1 MFSPDLPGLHLARS
15 RDFHEEA
22 RAATLTA
29 AVRRARRLERLAR
42 LFGAGSAW
50 TERRA
55 RRYACRA
62 RSLRAAGAR

>member
-1 MFSPDLPGLHLARS
+1 MFSPELHTMRS
-15 RDFHEEA
+15 DDFQHDA
-22 RAATLTA
+22 RAAMATA
-29 AVRRARRLERLAR
+29 ALRKARRLELLAR

-62 RSLRAAGAR
+62 RTLRSARAL